1 MARLIGL
8 TKSGTPAILADL
20 LPRGPVWDRRQGF
33 LGALLAGLNEVV
45 IEVYNRMLDLIDE
58 SDPRTT
64 SELLGEWLTA
74 FGLPEQGQ
82 TLPTTEEGQRALLVG
97 KVTAQ
102 GGQSRDYSIQVVRT
116 ILDDDA
122 AVVTITERPYG
133 PVFSAWVSDAWDDV
147 VGTPLMHH
155 WWVTVPIADTDPRWD
170 AIERVLALTKPAHT
184 VVTLVDGS

>member
-33 LGALLAGLNEVV
+33 LGALLAGLNEGML
-45 IEVYNRMLDLIDE
+45 ELYNRIIDLIDE

-64 SELLGEWLTA
+64 SELLGAWLTA
-74 FGLPEQGQ
+74 FGLPEHGQ
-82 TLPTTEEGQRALLVG
+82 ALPATEEGQRALLVG

-102 GGQSRDYSIQVVRT
+102 GGQSRDYFIQVVRT

-133 PVFSAWVSDAWDDV
+133 PVFAAWTGSAWDDV

-155 WWVTVPIADTDPRWD
+155 WWVTVPIADTDPKWD
-170 AIERVLALTKPAHT
+170 AIEIVLNAAKPAHT